1 MGLNH
6 FCGFGGNVWM
16 WGIGERG
23 GPVGLCL
30 LLPGFIPPPSVHTV
44 PDVHTP

>member
-16 WGIGERG
+16 WGIGEKG
-23 GPVGLCL
+23 GACAYSCPASS
-30 LLPGFIPPPSVHTV
+30 PPPSVHTV